1 MSDNLQTQYKKVIIP
16 ALKKELGFKSVM
28 QVPRIKKVVVNV
40 GYGRHLKEAG
50 FIDNV
55 VKTLTKIT
63 GQKPILTKSK
73 KSISN
78 FKIRE
83 GLEIGAAVTLRGVRM
98 WNFLEKLT
106 KVTFPRVRD
115 FHGISDKSFD
125 RQGNYTIGFKENMAF
140 PEVKVEEIDKIHGLE
155 IVVNTSARNRV
166 EGLALL
172 KQIGF
177 PFIIKK

>member
-1 MSDNLQTQYKKVIIP
+1 MNNLQEHYNKVVVP
-16 ALKKELGFKSVM
+16 ALAKEFHYKSVM

-55 VKTLTKIT
+55 TKTLTKIT
-63 GQKPILTKSK
+63 GQKPVHTKSK

-78 FKIRE
+78 FKVRE
-83 GLEIGAAVTLRGVRM
+83 GQEIGAMVTLRGQRM
-98 WNFLEKLT
+98 WNFLEKLV

-140 PEVKVEEIDKIHGLE
+140 TEVKVEELDKIHGLE
-155 IVVNTSARNRV
+155 IVVNTSAHNRA

-172 KQIGF
+172 TQVGF
-177 PFIIKK
+177 PFIKK